1 MTTTV
6 DRNAYSSS
14 THVALMAALLAE
26 GGAPVAAS
34 FTAQGADVLAT
45 LQGERFALMPSA
57 MIRRPHPTAPDQIAN
72 VYSLRHGPRAGADDA
87 LVVAD
92 DGRVF
97 DSIAAY
103 EADGSPLCDLADADP
118 RAAIAARLLAA
129 VPA

>member
-1 MTTTV
+1 MI
-6 DRNAYSSS
+6 DRNSFASA
-14 THVALMAALLAE
+14 THASLLAALLAE

-34 FTAQGADVLAT
+34 FTSQGSVLLAT
-45 LQGERFALMPSA
+45 LQGATYSLTPSA
-57 MIRRPHPTAPDQIAN
+57 LIRRPQPTTPDLTAN
-72 VYSLRHGPRAGADDA
+72 AYSLRYGPKAGADDV

-103 EADGSPLCDLADADP
+103 EADGVPLCDLADADP
-118 RAAIAARLLAA
+118 RAAIAAHLLAE